1 MANKTKDKMIETY
14 LLEDRQMHYRLAFSY
29 VKNQEDALDI
39 IQESACKALLSVD
52 SLRDTAQVKS
62 WYCRIII
69 NTSLDFLRKRKRMVV
84 MDEQLLCQLDTGAV
98 DHYSNF
104 DVNQALEQLPEEYR
118 SVIVL
123 RFFEDLK
130 LAEIAEVLQ
139 ENVSTIKTRL
149 YRSLK
154 LLRLEIDAEEVQ

>member
-1 MANKTKDKMIETY
+1 MTNKSKEKIIEAY
-14 LLEDRQMHYRLAFSY
+14 LLENRQMHYRLAFSY

-39 IQESACKALLSVD
+39 IQDSACKALLSVD
-52 SLRDTAQVKS
+52 SLRDTAQVKP
-62 WYCRIII
+62 WYCRIIV

-84 MDEQLLCQLDTGAV
+84 MDEQLLSQLVKGAV
-98 DHYSNF
+98 DHYANV
-104 DVNQALEQLPEEYR
+104 DIYQALEQLPQEYR
-118 SVIVL
+118 SVVVL

-154 LLRLEIDAEEVQ
+154 LLRLEIDAEEA